1 MDLFVWL
8 FFVGMVMFIVFIFG
22 FSVLLVIVNSMKYG
36 VKKIVGIILGDLSVN
51 LCQIVLVL
59 LGLVLFVIFFGVV
72 FQFIKWCGVVY
83 LIYMGL
89 FKIFSK
95 V

>member
-51 LCQIVLVL
+51 LC
-59 LGLVLFVIFFGVV
+59 
-72 FQFIKWCGVVY
+72 
-83 LIYMGL
+83 
-89 FKIFSK
+89 
-95 V
+95 